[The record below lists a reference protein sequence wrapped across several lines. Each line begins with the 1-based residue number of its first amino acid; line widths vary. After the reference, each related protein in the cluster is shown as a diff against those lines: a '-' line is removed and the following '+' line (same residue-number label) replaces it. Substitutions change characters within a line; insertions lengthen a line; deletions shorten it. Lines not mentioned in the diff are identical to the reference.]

1 MKGKGRGERCKENK
15 KERATTD
22 AVAETTR
29 LRCDITLVLK
39 VVGWSLFISL
49 IETMEM
55 AHNKY
60 SYIQL
65 TQL

>member
-1 MKGKGRGERCKENK
+1 MKGKGRGDRFEENK
-15 KERATTD
+15 KERAAMD
-22 AVAETTR
+22 VVAETTR
-29 LRCDITLVLK
+29 LRCDITLVLE
-39 VVGWSLFISL
+39 VVGWSVFSSL
-49 IETMEM
+49 NETMEV